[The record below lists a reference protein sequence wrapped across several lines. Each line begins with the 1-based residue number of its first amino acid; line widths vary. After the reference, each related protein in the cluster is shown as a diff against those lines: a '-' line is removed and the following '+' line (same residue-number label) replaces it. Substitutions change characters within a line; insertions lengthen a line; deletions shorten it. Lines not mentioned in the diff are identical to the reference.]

1 MYQNHCWFLIQG
13 QPSAFLRLIYSLIQA
28 KDPHTDLMFIDR
40 TTIILF
46 NFTEMT
52 TLIIHIYVMLL
63 CVRDSV
69 KDLTHYLIECSQQ
82 FYEVDIIITC
92 ISQIKKK

>member
-1 MYQNHCWFLIQG
+1 
-13 QPSAFLRLIYSLIQA
+13 
-28 KDPHTDLMFIDR
+28 MFIDR

-92 ISQIKKK
+92 ISQIKKKNRDGKVKQFAQLKSLLVVAIGFE